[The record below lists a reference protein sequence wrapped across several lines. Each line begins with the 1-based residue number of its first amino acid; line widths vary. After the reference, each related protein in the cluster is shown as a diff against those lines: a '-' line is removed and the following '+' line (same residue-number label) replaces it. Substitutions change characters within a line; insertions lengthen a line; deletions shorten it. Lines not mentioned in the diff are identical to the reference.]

1 MKFGIGHNIDKIMIG
16 EIMLVIPGIAMT
28 NAIRDLLMGDTGSG
42 MLRFINAVI
51 IAGIIAAGFATALLI
66 FRN

>member
-1 MKFGIGHNIDKIMIG
+1 
-16 EIMLVIPGIAMT
+16 MLVIPGIAMT

-42 MLRFINAVI
+42 ILRFINSVI

-66 FRN
+66 FKS

>member
-1 MKFGIGHNIDKIMIG
+1 
-16 EIMLVIPGIAMT
+16 MLVIPGVAMT

-66 FRN
+66 FKS